1 MPHEPKNCRAEH
13 VHGSI
18 RPVTL
23 ARLATDTGIAAGGD
37 ALGARSISTGVRVQI
52 PRGMPVLVGGNLGGC
67 TILQDGPDGIA
78 LPIFPGD
85 LLADLPDNVFIQST
99 QGAALGVLV
108 LEAYPPELMDRAQWK
123 SARYLMR
130 AQEGFGLIFNA
141 ASGVAAVRGISFV
154 PLHGSNV
161 TLLGTVDAACTI
173 TLLYSID
180 GATWREGP
188 SVAMPG
194 AGNFVIDAQPG
205 VPWLA
210 CMTDVSVA
218 LRAELAWRP

>member
-23 ARLATDTGIAAGGD
+23 ARLATSTGIAAGG
-37 ALGARSISTGVRVQI
+37 AATGARDIGTGARVQI

-85 LLADLPDNVFIQST
+85 LLADLPDNVFIQT
-99 QGAALGVLV
+99 AQGAALGVLV

-123 SARYLMR
+123 SARYLLGG
-130 AQEGFGLIFNA
+130 QEGFGTIYNA
-141 ASGVAAVRGISFV
+141 ASGVATVRGISFV

-161 TLLGTVDAACTI
+161 TLMGTVNGACTI
-173 TLLYSID
+173 TLMYSND
-180 GATWREGP
+180 GANFREGP

-194 AGNFVIDAQPG
+194 AGNYVIDAQPG

-210 CMTDVSVA
+210 VQTDVNVT
-218 LRAELAWRP
+218 LLAELAWRP